1 MYRFTFEQARAGL
14 VKVRS
19 NRNVVRSMYTG
30 KRSGHSSHSRVPV
43 SRSARVFKKTFRNSS
58 IHPMQYWTLPNSG
71 TSEKILSPW
80 VNTVGEIERHTWQ
93 DAAEQKSVS

>member
-1 MYRFTFEQARAGL
+1 MRL
-14 VKVRS
+14 
-19 NRNVVRSMYTG
+19 NRNAIRSVFTG
-30 KRSGHSSHSRVPV
+30 KRSGHSTPHIHEFAV